1 VLRGK
6 QKIFLQ
12 ITFILFLSTQRYFQQ
27 AEFTVQDL
35 SVAIYIPRCNKI
47 GENFPGL
54 KVPRQFPFILLVRVG
69 LIEGKALGNDDG
81 EKR

>member
-1 VLRGK
+1 MLRGK

-12 ITFILFLSTQRYFQQ
+12 ITFILFLSTQHYFQQ
-27 AEFTVQDL
+27 EEFAVQYL
-35 SVAIYIPRCNKI
+35 SIAICMPRCNKI

-54 KVPRQFPFILLVRVG
+54 KVPRQFPLILLVKVDWT
-69 LIEGKALGNDDG
+69 EGKALGNEDG